1 MKTLR
6 RAIGLTVA
14 AALAVS
20 GFQLTA
26 RPPAPAAGL
35 IDGNQGDDWSAY
47 GRTYGEQH
55 YSPLSAIST
64 ANVAKLGLAWSYDLP
79 AGNPVSGPIS
89 VGGVL
94 YTATGYSIVRAFD
107 ATNGK
112 ELWSYDPRAG
122 EAAGPKLREGW
133 GIRGLAWWNGKIYV
147 GTQDG
152 RLIALNAK
160 SGKPVWSAL
169 TVSKDDF
176 RFISGPPR
184 VFDGKVIIGHG
195 GADAADTRGYVTTYD
210 AETGKQLWRFYT
222 VPGNPAVDKDETTRL
237 AAKTW
242 KGEWWKYGG
251 GGTVFNT
258 MTYDK
263 DTDTVLLGTG
273 NGAPWNHK
281 VRSLGEGDNWFLC
294 SVVALDAKTGKYKWH
309 YQTNPAET
317 WDYNSAMDMQLA
329 ELEIDGKPR
338 KVVLHAPKNGFLY
351 VIDRTNG
358 KLISAEKIAHVT
370 WADRI
375 DIATGRPVENPK
387 ARFPEDEPF
396 SLFPG
401 PMGAHTWLP
410 SAFSPKTGL
419 IYLPITESGLRYD
432 SKGFKPG
439 WQRPPD
445 NSLNGAYNFDFDY
458 DFTKDE
464 GAPRPSS
471 LLLAWNPAT
480 QHGVWRVP
488 TSGIWSGGVLAT
500 AGGLVFQGQTNG
512 QFVAYDAATGQALW
526 KFDAQAAVLAPPIT
540 YRVKGVQYVTVL
552 AGMGTSAGLV
562 QHNETPIDY
571 RTQARRILTFKLGGS
586 GLKLPRAEPFKLVA
600 FDDPD
605 FSEDKESAARGGA
618 IFARNCTVCH
628 GNFAIAQGSAPDLR
642 ASPIPA
648 SAEAFRSVIHDGALV
663 ANGMPVWPEFSDADL
678 ADIRQYL
685 RTQAAA
691 LRQNGS

>member
-1 MKTLR
+1 MTMLHK
-6 RAIGLTVA
+6 AISLTAA
-14 AALAVS
+14 AALAAS
-20 GFQLTA
+20 AIQITA
-26 RPPAPAAGL
+26 KPPAAADL
-35 IDGNQGDDWSAY
+35 VDGNQGDDWAAY

-55 YSPLSAIST
+55 YSPLTAIST

-107 ATNGK
+107 AASGK
-112 ELWSYDPRAG
+112 LLWDYDPKAG
-122 EAAGPKLREGW
+122 EAAGGKLREGW
-133 GIRGLAWWNGKIYV
+133 GIRGLAWWNGKIIV

-152 RLIALNAK
+152 RLVAVNAK
-160 SGKPVWSAL
+160 SGKPVWSVL
-169 TVSKDDF
+169 TVPKDDY

-195 GADAADTRGYVTTYD
+195 GSDAANTRGYVTAYD
-210 AETGKQLWRFYT
+210 ADTGKQAWRFYT

-263 DTDTVLLGTG
+263 DTDTILLGTG

-294 SVVALDAKTGKYKWH
+294 SVVAIDAKTGKYKWH

-317 WDYNSAMDMQLA
+317 WDYNSAMDIQLA

-351 VIDRTNG
+351 VIDRING

-387 ARFPEDEPF
+387 ARFPEEEPF

-410 SAFSPKTGL
+410 SAYSPQTKL
-419 IYLPITESGLRYD
+419 IYLPVTESGLRYD

-445 NSLNGAYNFDFDY
+445 NSLNGAYNFDYNY
-458 DFTKDE
+458 DFSKDE
-464 GAPRPSS
+464 GAPKASS

-480 QHGVWRVP
+480 QRGVWRVP

-500 AGGLVFQGQTNG
+500 AGSLVFQGQTNG
-512 QFVAYDAATGQALW
+512 QFTAYDAATGQALW
-526 KFDAQAAVLAPPIT
+526 HFDAQAAVLGPPIT

-562 QHNETPIDY
+562 QHGDTPIDY

-586 GLKLPRAEPFKLVA
+586 AGKLPKAEPFKLVA

-605 FSEDKESAARGGA
+605 FKEDADSAARGGT
-618 IFARNCTVCH
+618 IFARNCTICH
-628 GNFAIAQGSAPDLR
+628 GNAAMAQGSAPDLR
-642 ASPIPA
+642 ASPVPP
-648 SAEAFRSVIHDGALV
+648 SAEAFRSVVHDGALV
-663 ANGMPVWPEFSDADL
+663 ANGMPRWSEFSDSEI

-691 LRQNGS
+691 LRKQSK